1 MTIKRRIIDT
11 QVTSELFGQLDLMPF
26 SHIVNRT
33 GSEIIVNED
42 ENGKILAVAFL
53 VDAMEEKMEDYESV
67 LCSEDYAALCRIHPH
82 MIKKGVHLGVL
93 ESIIKGK
100 GYGSEILEHLKNNYD
115 SLYLMS
121 NGGTEEYWSS
131 HGFTAIGNG
140 VFAWSKKPI
149 KGVNQ
154 F

>member
-1 MTIKRRIIDT
+1 MTIKKRIIDT
-11 QVTSELFGQLDLMPF
+11 RVTSELFGRLDLMPY
-26 SHIVNRT
+26 SHIVKRT
-33 GSEIIVNED
+33 GSDIIVNED
-42 ENGKILAVAFL
+42 ETGKILAVAFL
-53 VDAMEEKMEDYESV
+53 IDVIEEKLEAYEDQ
-67 LCSEDYAALCRIHPH
+67 LCTEDYAALCRIHPH
-82 MIKKGVHLGVL
+82 MVKKGVHIGVL

-100 GYGSEILEHLKNNYD
+100 GYGSEILEYLKNNYD

-121 NGGTEEYWSS
+121 NGGTEEYWST
-131 HGFTAIGNG
+131 HGFTAIGSG